1 METMVELKVKV
12 GEKGQI
18 LIPKVFRDRYGIVEG
33 EKVSIELTS
42 EGILIRGKPSQ
53 EEIMKRLKEHVEKI
67 RRIGVSGLKLGG
79 LSKAYL
85 EMEFEENAG

>member
-1 METMVELKVKV
+1 MVELKVKV

>member
-1 METMVELKVKV
+1 LETMVELKVKV